1 MTTMTPARSSI
12 ISTTRAPLP
21 YLMSWLDSLW
31 PAEVDLALRASHG
44 IRVEEFSRNGDFVL
58 RAELP
63 GVDID
68 KDLDVTVGDGVLTID
83 ATREQLTEEE
93 RRTEFNYGRFHRS
106 ILLPPGVDEDA
117 VSATYQDGILEV
129 TVHLPAQTAER
140 HAVPISRSGDK

>member
-1 MTTMTPARSSI
+1 MTAMTPTRSSI
-12 ISTTRAPLP
+12 VSSTRAPLP

-31 PAEVDLALRASHG
+31 PAEVDLALRSTHG

-68 KDLDVTVGDGVLTID
+68 KDVDVTVGDGVLTID

-106 ILLPPGVDEDA
+106 ILLPPGVDDDA
-117 VSATYQDGILEV
+117 ISATYEDGILEV
-129 TVHLPAQTAER
+129 TVHMPVQATER
-140 HAVPISRSGDK
+140 LAVPISRNQ

>member
-1 MTTMTPARSSI
+1 MTTLTPSRSSI
-12 ISTTRAPLP
+12 VTTTRAPFP

-31 PAEVDLALRASHG
+31 PAEVDVALRATHG
-44 IRVEEFSRNGDFVL
+44 IRVEEFARNGDFVL

-68 KDLDVTVGDGVLTID
+68 KDVDVTVGDGVLTID

-129 TVHLPAQTAER
+129 TVHMPAQTTER
-140 HAVPISRSGDK
+140 TSVPISRNR